1 MSLSRADVE
10 KVALLARL
18 ELSPAEVELMTSQLG
33 QVLAYVEQLAELDT
47 SAVEPMAHA
56 ADLSSVFADD
66 IVVDS
71 LDRAAMLANAPQHDG
86 ECYLVPA
93 VLGE

>member
-1 MSLSRADVE
+1 
-10 KVALLARL
+10 
-18 ELSPAEVELMTSQLG
+18 
-33 QVLAYVEQLAELDT
+33 
-47 SAVEPMAHA
+47 MAHA